1 MGSAGEAMAEGT
13 PETPEEAKKEEVVAG
28 EGEEKKDVEAK
39 VEVEEPDDTPVDL
52 SEFWVKPD
60 QFKGIHLLDEKHEKI
75 EGAPNFRQI
84 TGFPVYGTGQPTEE
98 GMVGILNK
106 AKEGKDGAKIIWFS
120 MREEPLAYI
129 NGLPY
134 APRNPETPHSNLME
148 KLDNE
153 QVKKVNVHLAKVLK
167 RRQKESGNSSI
178 KIHQDKEYSENPMER
193 VDVEETLTVQ
203 EDGIKDLESVYAYCR
218 EKCNVDLQVV
228 RIPIVEDR
236 MPPDYSFDAIVET
249 LKNEPVATPCVF
261 SCQMGKGR
269 TTVGV
274 VTACLIKEIQITK
287 ELRKMEELKLIS
299 TETLR
304 DLIYEKFERMPDYPK
319 TAEEEDPLAKGE
331 FEVIKQLVGS
341 TAGAGEAKRK
351 MDIIIDK
358 CSPPPK
364 GNGIQNL
371 RECIIETKW
380 KYDVAPED
388 KQLAFKQMIINFI
401 ERYFYILSFAT
412 YALDLG
418 FKEYSIT
425 FTEWIKQ
432 RPELITMATEGKDKL
447 EWSRTVDAS
456 KLETLKALMADP
468 NYKDN
473 LNVIIRTIYDF
484 AYMTYSDL
492 PRGAIKNNSM
502 KKLAA
507 TTLMEILPEE
517 MQNMIM
523 KKLDEDPTMTHD
535 FLTIV
540 GLVSYC

>member
-1 MGSAGEAMAEGT
+1 MGG
-13 PETPEEAKKEEVVAG
+13 EEAVV
-28 EGEEKKDVEAK
+28 E
-39 VEVEEPDDTPVDL
+39 EVEEPDDTPVDL

-60 QFKGIHLLDEKHEKI
+60 QFKGIHLLDEKYEKI
-75 EGAPNFRQI
+75 DGAPNFRQI
-84 TGFPVYGTGQPTEE
+84 NGFPVYGTGQPTEE
-98 GMVGILNK
+98 GMVAILNK

-129 NGLPY
+129 NGLPF
-134 APRNPETPHSNLME
+134 APRNPESPHSNLSD
-148 KLDNE
+148 KLDID
-153 QVKKVNVHLAKVLK
+153 QVKKVNLHLAKVLR
-167 RRQKESGNSSI
+167 RRQKESGNSTM
-178 KIHQDKEYSENPMER
+178 KIHVDKEYSETPMER

-203 EDGIKDLESVYAYCR
+203 ENGIKDLESVYNYCR

-228 RIPIVEDR
+228 RIPIIEDR
-236 MPPDYSFDAIVET
+236 MPPDYSFDTIVET

-269 TTVGV
+269 TTVGL

-304 DLIYEKFERMPDYPK
+304 DLIHEKFERMPDYPK

-341 TAGAGEAKRK
+341 TAGAAEAKRK
-351 MDIIIDK
+351 MDI
-358 CSPPPK
+358 
-364 GNGIQNL
+364 
-371 RECIIETKW
+371 
-380 KYDVAPED
+380 
-388 KQLAFKQMIINFI
+388 FI
-401 ERYFYILSFAT
+401 ERYFYILCFAT
-412 YALDLG
+412 YSLDLG
-418 FKEYSIT
+418 FKDYSIT
-425 FTEWIKQ
+425 FTDWIKE

-447 EWSRTVDAS
+447 EWSRTVDSS

-484 AYMTYSDL
+484 AYMTYADL

-507 TTLMEILPEE
+507 NTLMEILPEE

>member
-13 PETPEEAKKEEVVAG
+13 PEEPKKEEA
-28 EGEEKKDVEAK
+28 EKKGDAEGKVE
-39 VEVEEPDDTPVDL
+39 EVEEPDDTPVDL

-60 QFKGIHLLDEKHEKI
+60 QFKGIHLLDEKYEKI

-84 TGFPVYGTGQPTEE
+84 TGFPVYGTGKPTEE
-98 GMVGILNK
+98 GMVAILNK

-120 MREEPLAYI
+120 MREEPLAYV
-129 NGLPY
+129 NGSPY

-148 KLDNE
+148 KLDSE
-153 QVKKVNVHLAKVLK
+153 QIKKVNLHLAKVLK

-178 KIHQDKEYSENPMER
+178 KIHQDKEYTENPMER

-203 EDGIKDLESVYAYCR
+203 EDGMKDLESVYTYCR

-228 RIPIVEDR
+228 RIPMVEDR

-249 LKNEPVATPCVF
+249 LKNEPVSTPCVF

-269 TTVGV
+269 TTVGL

-287 ELRKMEELKLIS
+287 ELKKMEELKLIS

-319 TAEEEDPLAKGE
+319 TAEEEDPLAKGD
-331 FEVIKQLVGS
+331 FDVIKQLVGS
-341 TAGAGEAKRK
+341 TAGAAEAKRK

-364 GNGIQNL
+364 GTGIQNL

-388 KQLAFKQMIINFI
+388 KQLAFRQMIITFI
-401 ERYFYILSFAT
+401 
-412 YALDLG
+412 
-418 FKEYSIT
+418 
-425 FTEWIKQ
+425 EWIKE

-484 AYMTYSDL
+484 AYMTYADL

-523 KKLDEDPTMTHD
+523 KKLEEDPSMSHD
-535 FLTIV
+535 FLTII

>member
-1 MGSAGEAMAEGT
+1 
-13 PETPEEAKKEEVVAG
+13 
-28 EGEEKKDVEAK
+28 VE
-39 VEVEEPDDTPVDL
+39 EVEEPDDTPVDL

-60 QFKGIHLLDEKHEKI
+60 QFKGIHLLDEKYEKI
-75 EGAPNFRQI
+75 DGAPNFRQI
-84 TGFPVYGTGQPTEE
+84 NGFPVYGTGQPTEE
-98 GMVGILNK
+98 GMVAILNK

-134 APRNPETPHSNLME
+134 APRNPESPHSNLSD
-148 KLDNE
+148 KLDMD
-153 QVKKVNVHLAKVLK
+153 QVKKVNLHLAKVLR
-167 RRQKESGNSSI
+167 RRQKESGNSTM
-178 KIHQDKEYSENPMER
+178 KIHVDKEYSENPMER

-203 EDGIKDLESVYAYCR
+203 ENGIKDLDSVYSYCR

-228 RIPIVEDR
+228 RIPIIEDR
-236 MPPDYSFDAIVET
+236 MPPDYSFDTIVET

-269 TTVGV
+269 TTVGL

-304 DLIYEKFERMPDYPK
+304 DLIHEKFERMPDYPK

-341 TAGAGEAKRK
+341 TAGAAEAKRK
-351 MDIIIDK
+351 MDIVIDK

-364 GNGIQNL
+364 GTGIQNL

-401 ERYFYILSFAT
+401 ERYFYILCFAT
-412 YALDLG
+412 YSLDLG
-418 FKEYSIT
+418 FKDYSIT
-425 FTEWIKQ
+425 FTDWIKE

-447 EWSRTVDAS
+447 EWSRTVDSS

-484 AYMTYSDL
+484 AYMTYADL

-507 TTLMEILPEE
+507 NTLMEILPEE

>member
-13 PETPEEAKKEEVVAG
+13 PEEPKKEEA
-28 EGEEKKDVEAK
+28 EKKEDAEGKVE
-39 VEVEEPDDTPVDL
+39 EVEEPDDTPVDL

-60 QFKGIHLLDEKHEKI
+60 QFKGIHLLDEKYEKI

-84 TGFPVYGTGQPTEE
+84 TGFPVYGTGQPSEE
-98 GMVGILNK
+98 GMVAILNK

-120 MREEPLAYI
+120 MREEPLAYV

-148 KLDNE
+148 KLDSE
-153 QVKKVNVHLAKVLK
+153 QVKKVNLHLAKVLK
-167 RRQKESGNSSI
+167 RRQKESGSSSI

-193 VDVEETLTVQ
+193 VDVEETLAVQ
-203 EDGIKDLESVYAYCR
+203 EDGIKDLESVYAFCR

-236 MPPDYSFDAIVET
+236 MPPDYSFDSIVET
-249 LKNEPVATPCVF
+249 LKKEPVATPCVF

-269 TTVGV
+269 TTVGL

-287 ELRKMEELKLIS
+287 ELRKMEELKLVS

-364 GNGIQNL
+364 GTGIQNL

-388 KQLAFKQMIINFI
+388 KQLAFRQMIINFI

-418 FKEYSIT
+418 FKEYSLT
-425 FTEWIKQ
+425 FTEWIKE
-432 RPELITMATEGKDKL
+432 RPELITMATEGK
-447 EWSRTVDAS
+447 S

-484 AYMTYSDL
+484 AYMTYADL

-523 KKLDEDPTMTHD
+523 KKLDEDPSMTHD
-535 FLTIV
+535 FLTII

>member
-1 MGSAGEAMAEGT
+1 MGG
-13 PETPEEAKKEEVVAG
+13 EEAVV
-28 EGEEKKDVEAK
+28 E
-39 VEVEEPDDTPVDL
+39 EVEEPDDTPVDL

-60 QFKGIHLLDEKHEKI
+60 QFKGIHLLDEKYEKI
-75 EGAPNFRQI
+75 DGAPNFRQI
-84 TGFPVYGTGQPTEE
+84 NGFPVYGTGQPMEE
-98 GMVGILNK
+98 GMVAILNK

-129 NGLPY
+129 NGLPF
-134 APRNPETPHSNLME
+134 APRNPESPHSNLSD
-148 KLDNE
+148 KLDID
-153 QVKKVNVHLAKVLK
+153 QVKKVNLHLAKVLR
-167 RRQKESGNSSI
+167 RRQKESGNSTM
-178 KIHQDKEYSENPMER
+178 KIHVDKEYSENPMER
-193 VDVEETLTVQ
+193 VDV
-203 EDGIKDLESVYAYCR
+203 
-218 EKCNVDLQVV
+218 
-228 RIPIVEDR
+228 
-236 MPPDYSFDAIVET
+236 VET

-269 TTVGV
+269 TTVGL

-299 TETLR
+299 TETLQ
-304 DLIYEKFERMPDYPK
+304 DLIHEKFERMPDYPK

-341 TAGAGEAKRK
+341 TAGAAEAKRK
-351 MDIIIDK
+351 MDIVIDK

-364 GNGIQNL
+364 GTGIQNL

-401 ERYFYILSFAT
+401 ERYFYILCFAT
-412 YALDLG
+412 YSLDLG
-418 FKEYSIT
+418 FKDYSIT
-425 FTEWIKQ
+425 FTDWIKE

-447 EWSRTVDAS
+447 EWSRTVDSS

-473 LNVIIRTIYDF
+473 LNVIIRTICGF
-484 AYMTYSDL
+484 AYMTYADL

-507 TTLMEILPEE
+507 NTLMEILPEE